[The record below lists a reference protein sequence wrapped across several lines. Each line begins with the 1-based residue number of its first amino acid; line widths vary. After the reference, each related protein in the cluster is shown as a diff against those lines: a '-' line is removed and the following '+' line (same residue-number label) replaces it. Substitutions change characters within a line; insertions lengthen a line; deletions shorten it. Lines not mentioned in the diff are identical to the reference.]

1 MTDIEKALELF
12 YMTEPFSPNE
22 RLLYDAG
29 KVLAA
34 AYKAEK
40 KRADDLEAEN
50 ARLREALE
58 PLIKMLDPEPLGTL
72 SGMENLDT
80 RLEWYDK
87 MSPLRE
93 AARKALTPSG
103 NKDPKSNE
111 IDPHGVEY
119 GVFKLDGEFPS

>member
-50 ARLREALE
+50 ARLREELE
-58 PLIKMLDPEPLGTL
+58 PLIKILDPEPFGTL
-72 SGMENLDT
+72 SGMGSLDK

-87 MSPLRE
+87 MRPLRE
-93 AARKALTPSG
+93 SARKALTPSTPSHNG
-103 NKDPKSNE
+103 E
-111 IDPHGVEY
+111 IDPTHADY
-119 GVFKLDGEFPS
+119 GCFKTRNEFPS